1 MLTHGVHM
9 ATILA
14 VSSFLSRLKQVV
26 KDVLY
31 GYPMRRVCLVKG
43 KHVDE
48 DDYIHTLTS
57 VCVVIY
63 QLKVRTYRVARA

>member
-14 VSSFLSRLKQVV
+14 VPSFLSRFKQVV
-26 KDVLY
+26 KDILY
-31 GYPMRRVCLVKG
+31 GFPVRRVRLVKG

-48 DDYIHTLTS
+48 DDYIHTSTS
-57 VCVVIY
+57 VCIVTHH
-63 QLKVRTYRVARA
+63 LTVRTYHVARA